1 LPKRYR
7 YKGSAYA
14 AAGIIHTPFH
24 EVIPTQASATLA
36 DFGGYGKSHAELFRH
51 RDILHFD
58 HAHSEVSGS
67 RSHRDEPGV
76 THSTLVR
83 SSIDKLNILGMITA
97 DKVVAHLVS
106 THKEGEEE
114 GSVRLVGSRFENLKI
129 AGIPVKVCY
138 SLDVLDGHHQH
149 SKLKEAFAKGHE
161 KVRAVFG
168 SHESYEKAPP
178 EVTRFLDPPPPAKGA
193 EMPHYEGVSVV
204 SIVKNLQP
212 ECEAFECFGHVIHIE
227 GFGTIRLGEVRICKH
242 TRQLSMIQVKLGCPI
257 EGDTSVG
264 VVDGG
269 GNQGN

>member
-1 LPKRYR
+1 MPKRYR
-7 YKGSAYA
+7 YRGSAYA

-24 EVIPTQASATLA
+24 EVIPTQASTNLA
-36 DFGGYGKSHAELFRH
+36 DFGGYGKAHAEMFRH

-83 SSIDKLNILGMITA
+83 SSIDKLNILGMVTC

-106 THKEGEEE
+106 TYREGEEE
-114 GSVRLVGSRFENLKI
+114 ASVRLVGSRFENLKV

-149 SKLKEAFAKGHE
+149 SKLKEAFATGHD
-161 KVRAVFG
+161 KVRALFG
-168 SHESYEKAPP
+168 CHDRYKKAPP
-178 EVTRFLDPPPPAKGA
+178 EVKRFLDEPPADGG

-204 SIVKNLQP
+204 SIVKDLKP
-212 ECEAFECFGHVIHIE
+212 DCEAFECYGHVIHIE
-227 GFGTIRLGEVRICKH
+227 GFGTIRLGEVRICKK
-242 TRQLSMIQVKLGCPI
+242 TRQLSMIQVRLGCPV

-264 VVDGG
+264 VVDDGG
-269 GNQGN
+269 SQGN